1 VFKIHYPAVHL
12 NTSKRLIGSYLR
24 LFPTILVKRQKEVH
38 DSLSS
43 NNTPSGGITV
53 AEGWL
58 SYTTQNGS
66 CLFLFFFL
74 TTMTEQKI
82 FEEW

>member
-1 VFKIHYPAVHL
+1 V
-12 NTSKRLIGSYLR
+12 R
-24 LFPTILVKRQKEVH
+24 

-53 AEGWL
+53 AVGWL
-58 SYTTQNGS
+58 SFTAENGS
-66 CLFLFFFL
+66 CLFLFFV

-82 FEEW
+82 LKNDSNKRQTFVTSAMRCCGCEGDKEGKQSQYETA

>member
-1 VFKIHYPAVHL
+1 
-12 NTSKRLIGSYLR
+12 
-24 LFPTILVKRQKEVH
+24 VH

-58 SYTTQNGS
+58 SYTAQNGS
-66 CLFLFFFL
+66 CLFLLFFFL
-74 TTMTEQKI
+74 PQ
-82 FEEW
+82 